1 MIARLAQ
8 LLSISLVV
16 LGTALPAFATTAY
29 PDCFGPNIS
38 FTGIQE
44 TSSFGDPEPA
54 CCFGAPTG
62 SLNQLSFFPTNFTAT
77 TSGAG
82 GSDSTGAQLQ
92 LVMTATS
99 PATTI
104 DLVLIDEFGDAS
116 LVGPANSGTGAFAG
130 MSGFLTV
137 THVNGLDVA
146 DTVIG
151 FNAGSG
157 TNGFFSPA
165 AVGSTGLD
173 RINNPGTTLWS
184 GHVAINVAAIVPGAT
199 RAVLSWDN
207 DLFAYTEAAGNT
219 AKIQKKVVD
228 GPETT
233 ITVIPE
239 PGTAA
244 LFGIGLLGLSLRA
257 RSRRTS

>member
-8 LLSISLVV
+8 LLSLSLLVI
-16 LGTALPAFATTAY
+16 GTALPAFATTSY
-29 PDCFGPNIS
+29 PSYFGPNIS

-62 SLNQLSFFPTNFTAT
+62 SLNQLIFLPPNFTAT
-77 TSGAG
+77 ATGAS

-92 LVMTATS
+92 LVMTATTPS
-99 PATTI
+99 TYI

-116 LVGPANSGTGAFAG
+116 LVGPSNAGTGVFAG

-137 THVNGLDVA
+137 LEVNGAPVSP
-146 DTVIG
+146 TVIG

-157 TNGFFSPA
+157 VNGSMSPA

-173 RINNPGTTLWS
+173 RINHPGTTLWS
-184 GHVAINVAAIVPGAT
+184 GHVAVNVAAIVPNAT
-199 RAVLSWDN
+199 KVALSWDN
-207 DLFAYTEAAGNT
+207 DLFAYTQAGGNT

-228 GPETT
+228 GPATT

-257 RSRRTS
+257 RSRRSS